1 MSLDTLADFLEPVNL
16 YMLSNDEGY
25 LETQLGSHIALY
37 DEEFPDVA
45 AADIVLVGCNEFRGQ
60 TMNATGLSAPDA
72 IRSQF
77 YALYHWHKDVHVAD
91 VGNVKAG
98 AGLQDTY
105 AALQAVVAELIE
117 QGKKVVVLG
126 GSHDVTLGQY
136 QAYASLN
143 KIIEV
148 VGVDARIDIDLHT
161 VFPAEQFLMQLLTGE
176 PNYTRHYSHI
186 GFQSYMVHPHML
198 ETIHKLGFDCF
209 RVGRVKEHMEE
220 MEPVIRNSHMLTF
233 DIAAIQHAHAPSN
246 KLTPNGFT
254 GEEACMLMQYA
265 GMSQHMS
272 SIGIYGYQPADD
284 VHDLTA
290 KQISHMLWYIMD
302 GLHSSKYES
311 ALTDSGNFNEFH
323 LSFAEVETV
332 FLQSKRTGRW
342 WMQMP
347 DGKFLACSK
356 QDYITASANDIP
368 ERWMRAVE
376 RS

>member
-37 DEEFPDVA
+37 QDEFPDIA
-45 AADIVLVGCNEFRGQ
+45 GADIVLVGCNEFRGQ

-72 IRSQF
+72 IRSRF
-77 YALYHWHKDVHVAD
+77 YALYHWHKDVQVAD

-98 AGLQDTY
+98 ASLQDTY
-105 AALQAVVAELIE
+105 AALQSVVAELVE

-136 QAYASLN
+136 QAYGSLG

-148 VGVDARIDIDLHT
+148 ACVDARIDIDINS

-186 GFQSYMVHPHML
+186 GFQSYMVHPYML

-209 RVGRVKEHMEE
+209 RVGRVKENMEE

-265 GMSQHMS
+265 GMSQNMS

-290 KQISHMLWYIMD
+290 KQISHMLWYLMD
-302 GLHSSKYES
+302 GVHSSKYES
-311 ALTDSGNFNEFH
+311 ALTDNGNFNEFH

-356 QDYITASANDIP
+356 SDYITASANDIP
-368 ERWMRAVE
+368 ERWMRAIE